1 MYRIVGFEV
10 DPRSVSINS
19 LEINSDKQEKTEN
32 KKIEPGSQCVFPQ
45 QVEVAEL
52 QKGSEL
58 FLISYVYCTAVRL
71 PDYCNSIFW
80 MLLPALSRLSFC
92 LPTSVS
98 IMVGVV
104 INFLLEQVYDSP
116 HAVFY
121 F

>member
-80 MLLPALSRLSFC
+80 MLLPALLKAVILSANFSFHHGGC
-92 LPTSVS
+92 GHKFSAGASV
-98 IMVGVV
+98 
-104 INFLLEQVYDSP
+104 
-116 HAVFY
+116 
-121 F
+121 